1 MKKILFLFL
10 LTAAL
15 CSKSEAQEFA
25 SRSEIRL
32 HALICNNMVMQR
44 NERVPVWGW
53 GTPKEKIRVTTSW
66 DGKSVYAWVDS
77 LSRWKAE
84 VDTPEAG
91 GPYTITV
98 SGRYDVI
105 ISNVMIG
112 DVWFCSG
119 QSNMEWSAMSAGG
132 KGIPNRAEEL
142 EKAERYPALRL
153 FAVQKNAAET
163 PQENCN
169 GAWSISGGAAAQWFS
184 SVAQFFGQTLNDE
197 LKIPIGL
204 IGSYWGGTA
213 AEVWTP
219 AETVEGDPL
228 LREDSKV
235 HRQDPRWFY
244 PIAPGTAYN
253 GMVHPVTPF
262 PVAGAIW
269 YQGESNCKVYENY
282 DRLLT
287 ALIGDWRKAWNREFP
302 FYIVQLSPYPD
313 NDKKPGANIGLRHNQ
328 DRVSRQV
335 PDCGMVVISDVG
347 NAKDIHPRDKR
358 PVGERLAYTALADHY
373 RLPQFEAKK
382 CPRYE
387 DLTVKGRKA
396 VVTFSATGGAL
407 RTADGT
413 APRYFELAGED
424 LRFHPAQAKIDGD
437 RIILESEQ
445 VKKPY
450 AVRYAW
456 GSLVFGD
463 ILNKNGMPLGAFS
476 SNLP

>member
-15 CSKSEAQEFA
+15 CGQSAAQEFA

-66 DGKSVYAWVDS
+66 NGKSVYAWVDS

-98 SGRYDVI
+98 SGRYDVVI
-105 ISNVMIG
+105 NNVMIG

-163 PQENCN
+163 PQENCS
-169 GAWSISGGAAAQWFS
+169 GAWSVSGGAAAQWFS

-347 NAKDIHPRDKR
+347 DAKDIHPRNKR

-373 RLPQFEAKK
+373 RLPQYEAKK

-387 DLTVKGRKA
+387 GLTVKGRKA

-413 APRYFELAGED
+413 APRCFELAGED

>member
-15 CSKSEAQEFA
+15 CGQSAAQEFA

-66 DGKSVYAWVDS
+66 NGKSVYAWVDS

-98 SGRYDVI
+98 SGRYDVVI
-105 ISNVMIG
+105 NNVMIG

-163 PQENCN
+163 PQENCS
-169 GAWSISGGAAAQWFS
+169 GAWSVSGGAAAQWFS

-219 AETVEGDPL
+219 AETVEGDPRL
-228 LREDSKV
+228 LEDSKV

-328 DRVSRQV
+328 DRVSQQV

-347 NAKDIHPRDKR
+347 DAKDIHPRNKR

-373 RLPQFEAKK
+373 RLPQYEAKK

-387 DLTVKGRKA
+387 GLTVKGRKA

-407 RTADGT
+407 RTANGT
-413 APRYFELAGED
+413 APRCFELAGED

>member
-15 CSKSEAQEFA
+15 CGKSAAQEFA

-98 SGRYDVI
+98 SGRYDVV

-132 KGIPNRAEEL
+132 KGIPNRAKEL

-169 GAWSISGGAAAQWFS
+169 GAWSVSGGAAAQWFS

-219 AETVEGDPL
+219 AETVEGDPRL
-228 LREDSKV
+228 LEDSKV
-235 HRQDPRWFY
+235 HKQDPRWFY

-347 NAKDIHPRDKR
+347 DAKDIHPRNKR

-387 DLTVKGRKA
+387 GLTVKGRKA

-413 APRYFELAGED
+413 APRCFELAGEN

-445 VKKPY
+445 VKKPCV
-450 AVRYAW
+450 VRYAW